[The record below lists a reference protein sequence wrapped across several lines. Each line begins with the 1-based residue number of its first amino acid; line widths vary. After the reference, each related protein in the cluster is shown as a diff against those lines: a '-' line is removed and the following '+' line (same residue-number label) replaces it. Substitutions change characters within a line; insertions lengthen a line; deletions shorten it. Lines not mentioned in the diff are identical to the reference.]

1 MIASSSASTAAPKRR
16 RSSLVDSLV
25 PVILDAVVVTLL
37 TVAIVF
43 GVRLHRR
50 LVKLQ
55 SAQSELAALLGRL
68 DGALV
73 QASTTVSALKY
84 NTAKQFESIAPR
96 APATPPAER
105 PAQTS
110 RPAAPVEMIKT
121 APTKVEAAKPMI
133 TRRRKPASLVAG
145 GRESAA
151 DELMAV
157 LKSLRNAG

>member
-1 MIASSSASTAAPKRR
+1 
-16 RSSLVDSLV
+16 VDSLV
-25 PVILDAVVVTLL
+25 PVILNAVVVTLL
-37 TVAIVF
+37 IVAIVF
-43 GVRLHRR
+43 GIRLHRR

-84 NTAKQFESIAPR
+84 NAAKQFESIAPR
-96 APATPPAER
+96 PPVTADAER
-105 PAQTS
+105 PVDTS
-110 RPAAPVEMIKT
+110 RPVAPVETIKT
-121 APTKVEAAKPMI
+121 APTRVEAAKPAL
-133 TRRRKPASLVAG
+133 TRRRKPASLTAG

>member
-1 MIASSSASTAAPKRR
+1 
-16 RSSLVDSLV
+16 LV
-25 PVILDAVVVTLL
+25 PVILNAVVVTLL
-37 TVAIVF
+37 IVAIVF
-43 GVRLHRR
+43 GIRLHRR

-84 NTAKQFESIAPR
+84 NAAKQFETIAPR
-96 APATPPAER
+96 APVTPAAER
-105 PAQTS
+105 PVDTA
-110 RPAAPVEMIKT
+110 RPAAPVETIKT

-133 TRRRKPASLVAG
+133 TRRRKPASLAAG
-145 GRESAA
+145 SRESAA

-157 LKSLRNAG
+157 LKSLRNAS

>member
-1 MIASSSASTAAPKRR
+1 M
-16 RSSLVDSLV
+16 DSLV

-43 GVRLHRR
+43 GLRLHRR

-84 NTAKQFESIAPR
+84 NAAQQFERIAPR
-96 APATPPAER
+96 SPAPPAAER
-105 PAQTS
+105 PVETP
-110 RPAAPVEMIKT
+110 RPAAPVETIRT
-121 APTKVEAAKPMI
+121 APTKVEAAKPAM
-133 TRRRKPASLVAG
+133 TRRRKPASLAAG

-157 LKSLRNAG
+157 LKSLRNAS

>member
-1 MIASSSASTAAPKRR
+1 
-16 RSSLVDSLV
+16 VDSFV

-37 TVAIVF
+37 AVAIVF
-43 GVRLHRR
+43 GMRLHRR
-50 LVKLQ
+50 LMKLQ

-84 NTAKQFESIAPR
+84 NAVRQFESIAPR
-96 APATPPAER
+96 APATPAAARPAET
-105 PAQTS
+105 Q
-110 RPAAPVEMIKT
+110 RPAAPVETIKT
-121 APTKVEAAKPMI
+121 APTRVEAAKPAM
-133 TRRRKPASLVAG
+133 TRRRKPASLAAG

-157 LKSLRNAG
+157 LKSLRNTG

>member
-1 MIASSSASTAAPKRR
+1 M
-16 RSSLVDSLV
+16 DSLV

-37 TVAIVF
+37 AVAIVF

-50 LVKLQ
+50 LVRLQ

-84 NTAKQFESIAPR
+84 NAARQYESIAPR
-96 APATPPAER
+96 PSTTPAAARPVETPR
-105 PAQTS
+105 P
-110 RPAAPVEMIKT
+110 PAPVETIRT
-121 APTKVEAAKPMI
+121 APTKVEAAKPAM
-133 TRRRKPASLVAG
+133 TRRRKPASLAVG
-145 GRESAA
+145 SRDSAA
-151 DELMAV
+151 DELMAA

>member
-1 MIASSSASTAAPKRR
+1 
-16 RSSLVDSLV
+16 VDSLV

-43 GVRLHRR
+43 GVRLHQR
-50 LVKLQ
+50 LVRLQ

-84 NTAKQFESIAPR
+84 NAAKQFEAIAPR
-96 APATPPAER
+96 APAPPPVARPIETP
-105 PAQTS
+105 
-110 RPAAPVEMIKT
+110 RPAAPVETIKT

-133 TRRRKPASLVAG
+133 TRRRKPASLAAG
-145 GRESAA
+145 GRDSAA

-157 LKSLRNAG
+157 LRSLRNAG

>member
-1 MIASSSASTAAPKRR
+1 
-16 RSSLVDSLV
+16 VDSLV

-43 GVRLHRR
+43 GLRLHRR

-84 NTAKQFESIAPR
+84 NAAQQFERIAPR
-96 APATPPAER
+96 PPTPPAAER
-105 PAQTS
+105 PAETP
-110 RPAAPVEMIKT
+110 RPAAAVETIRT
-121 APTKVEAAKPMI
+121 APTKVEAAKPAI
-133 TRRRKPASLVAG
+133 TRRRKPASLAAG
-145 GRESAA
+145 SRESAA

>member
-1 MIASSSASTAAPKRR
+1 M
-16 RSSLVDSLV
+16 DSFV

-37 TVAIVF
+37 MVAIVF

-84 NTAKQFESIAPR
+84 NAARQFESIAPR
-96 APATPPAER
+96 APVTPAAER
-105 PAQTS
+105 PAEPL
-110 RPAAPVEMIKT
+110 RGPASVETIKT
-121 APTKVEAAKPMI
+121 APTKVEAAKPAM
-133 TRRRKPASLVAG
+133 TRRRKPASLAVG
-145 GRESAA
+145 GRETAA

>member
-1 MIASSSASTAAPKRR
+1 
-16 RSSLVDSLV
+16 VDSFV

-43 GVRLHRR
+43 GFRLHRR

-84 NTAKQFESIAPR
+84 NAARQFESIAPR
-96 APATPPAER
+96 PPVTPPATTAR
-105 PAQTS
+105 PVETP
-110 RPAAPVEMIKT
+110 RPAAPVETIRT
-121 APTKVEAAKPMI
+121 APTKVEAAKPAM
-133 TRRRKPASLVAG
+133 TRRRKPASLAAG

-157 LKSLRNAG
+157 LKSLRNAS